1 MAKKKKEIRL
11 ESTTVVLPCEYD
23 VEEDINTLK
32 RISNV
37 THNYL
42 VFCDVGK
49 VIGLYESAKALS
61 SALANAFDGIDLE
74 FQNEC
79 NAALATFFRF
89 SVK

>member
-1 MAKKKKEIRL
+1 MTNKKKEIRL

-32 RISNV
+32 RISNA

-49 VIGLYESAKALS
+49 VVGLYESAKALS
-61 SALANAFDGIDLE
+61 SALANAFEGIDLE
-74 FQNEC
+74 FQDEC
-79 NAALATFFRF
+79 NDALDTFFRLD
-89 SVK
+89 VK